1 MALLLR
7 HVTTGYSQTDWVVQ
21 VQAKTNCTQQLV
33 PKSINP
39 IDVIHREVIS
49 NRKGTSCLPL

>member
-1 MALLLR
+1 MALLSR
-7 HVTTGYSQTDWVVQ
+7 YVTAGYSQTDWVVQ
-21 VQAKTNCTQQLV
+21 VQDKTNWTQQLV

-39 IDVIHREVIS
+39 LDVIHREVIS